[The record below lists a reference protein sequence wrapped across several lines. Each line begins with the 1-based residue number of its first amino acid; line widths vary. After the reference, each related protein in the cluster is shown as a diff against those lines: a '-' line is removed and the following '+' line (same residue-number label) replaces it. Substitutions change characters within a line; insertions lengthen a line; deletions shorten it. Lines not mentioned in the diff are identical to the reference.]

1 MLKQKALEK
10 RTATVTKA
18 KTSGDIFIEDVRVV
32 YLPIILHVLH
42 MEQNLLMSVRF
53 IAL

>member
-1 MLKQKALEK
+1 MLKQKAQEK
-10 RTATVTKA
+10 RKGAFTRA
-18 KTSGDIFIEDVRVV
+18 KNSGEIFIEDVRVV